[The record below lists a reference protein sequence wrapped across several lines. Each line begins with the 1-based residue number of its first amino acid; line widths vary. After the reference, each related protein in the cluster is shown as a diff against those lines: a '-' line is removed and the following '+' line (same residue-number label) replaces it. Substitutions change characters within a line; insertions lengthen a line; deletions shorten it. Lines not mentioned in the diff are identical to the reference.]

1 MTFLKIQ
8 SDKQGYFFLTELTEA
23 CLSFPKYSL
32 GTCPILYQP
41 GGNWK
46 IVRLCLCTTRDW
58 ERWRLRVEMRRFV
71 TTKVT
76 NHLQNGDLLDAP
88 SGWPMLSRTRIDTI
102 NSVDLHAK
110 VAAHRRAGTSSAPKR
125 KRMNREWGSRSRVQA
140 FPGRTSAP
148 SRGNPNFRGESLKMR
163 AQKRKSNT
171 PKGKLKG
178 KK

>member
-8 SDKQGYFFLTELTEA
+8 SDKQGYFFLTELTET

-58 ERWRLRVEMRRFV
+58 ERWRSRVEMRRFV

-76 NHLQNGDLLDAP
+76 THFQNGDFLDAP

-102 NSVDLHAK
+102 NSVGADLHAK

-140 FPGRTSAP
+140 FPGRTS
-148 SRGNPNFRGESLKMR
+148 SSFLG
-163 AQKRKSNT
+163 KS
-171 PKGKLKG
+171 
-178 KK
+178 